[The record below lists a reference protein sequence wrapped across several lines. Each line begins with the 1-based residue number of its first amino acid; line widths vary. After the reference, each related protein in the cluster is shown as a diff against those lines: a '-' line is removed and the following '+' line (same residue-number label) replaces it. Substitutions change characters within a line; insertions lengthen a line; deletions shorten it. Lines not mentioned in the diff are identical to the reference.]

1 MEKNQLKA
9 KSNVLFLLIMLGLL
23 SSCSAARPDASA
35 TETAIAG
42 SIFATWTASAPLNT
56 LAPFP
61 TALPALTGTS
71 TPWQTPTPLPT
82 VRVKSSAL
90 NLREGPGTDFLSM
103 ELLSN
108 NTSLIVIGQ
117 TGVCNWLKVIAPS
130 GRKGWVS
137 GGDFYVELA
146 IPCSQIPETAF
157 RPLNGATLVD
167 YRTYEGS
174 GVLRITNP
182 LNADVVVILTNM
194 SRLPVIACYLR
205 SGDEYLVERLPE
217 SSYELFLDVGNDWLG
232 DSMMFEESIAKFR
245 VIALFNMAST
255 NSEFELLIST
265 DSNEVSPA
273 GEDFPSLKE

>member
-1 MEKNQLKA
+1 MEKNKLKA
-9 KSNVLFLLIMLGLL
+9 KSRVLFLLMILLVL
-23 SSCSAARPDASA
+23 SSCSSVRPNVQA

-42 SIFATWTASAPLNT
+42 SIFATWTAAAPLNT

-71 TPWQTPTPLPT
+71 TPWQTPTPLPK

-103 ELLSN
+103 ELLDS

-137 GGDFYVELA
+137 GGDFYVELTV
-146 IPCSQIPETAF
+146 PCSQIPEAAF

-174 GVLRITNP
+174 GVLRISNP
-182 LNADVVVILTNM
+182 LNTDVVVILANM
-194 SRLPVIACYLR
+194 SRLPVIAYYLR
-205 SGDEYLVERLPE
+205 SGEQYLVEELPE

-232 DSMMFEESIAKFR
+232 DELIFAESVAKFR
-245 VIALFNMAST
+245 VIASFNLTSNNT
-255 NSEFELLIST
+255 ELELIIST

-273 GEDFPSLKE
+273 GDDFPLLKE